1 MTDTVKEVQAVCD
14 NIKFLRQF
22 RKLSQEAMAEKLD
35 LSVNAYANMERG
47 ESDITL
53 NRLYKVSQILE
64 INLPQLLGL
73 DEKGVL
79 YLIGNYAVHTQQH
92 AQFTGFAAPL
102 LTCPLEPT
110 SLKVDLEKSQLLL
123 EQKDKEIKLLQQ
135 QTDDLRDMIQL
146 LKMQLSGFVT

>member
-79 YLIGNYAVHTQQH
+79 YLIGNYAVHTQQ
-92 AQFTGFAAPL
+92 FTGFAAPL

>member
-1 MTDTVKEVQAVCD
+1 MKDTVKEVKAVCD

-22 RKLSQEAMAEKLD
+22 KKLSQEAMAEKLD

-79 YLIGNYAVHTQQH
+79 YLIGNYAVHTQH
-92 AQFTGFAAPL
+92 TQFTGSL
-102 LTCPLEPT
+102 LTCPLEHA
-110 SLKVDLEKSQLLL
+110 SLKIELEKTQLLL
-123 EQKDKEIKLLQQ
+123 EQKDKEIHLLQQ
-135 QTDDLRDMIQL
+135 QTNDLREMVQL
-146 LKMQLSGFVT
+146 LKIQLGGAMT